1 MMVDAYLIIGN
12 NCDLTKYDLKDK
24 FVVGIDKGA
33 YLATINNIELDLAVG
48 DFDSV
53 TLEELKTINAK
64 KIIKLNPIKD
74 ETDTLYALR
83 LCKNFDKLYLLG
95 GISGKRIEHFVSNLM
110 LFKEFKNLVLI
121 DDNSLIRLCDYE
133 ENFQKDEYKFYSFFA
148 LSEVEGLSLSGFKYE
163 LTDYTLKP
171 FDTLGVSNEL
181 VSDGLLS
188 FKSGE
193 LLLIKTLK
201 E

>member
-1 MMVDAYLIIGN
+1 
-12 NCDLTKYDLKDK
+12 
-24 FVVGIDKGA
+24 
-33 YLATINNIELDLAVG
+33 
-48 DFDSV
+48 
-53 TLEELKTINAK
+53 
-64 KIIKLNPIKD
+64 
-74 ETDTLYALR
+74 
-83 LCKNFDKLYLLG
+83 
-95 GISGKRIEHFVSNLM
+95 M

-181 VSDGLLS
+181 VSDGFLS